1 MEEPEIVSVTAD
13 EAIKKINEFLSEPVY
28 FSKLT
33 HLYRTFIDPNSGR
46 SVTFEVFRSEVRT
59 FKVDQSGINTVL
71 EYLRKNT
78 RPSSIINGTITSFE
92 YTIDEHE
99 GSTLSKVVDINTF
112 RGIVE
117 LYNEISKLE
126 RED

>member
-1 MEEPEIVSVTAD
+1 MEEPETVSTD
-13 EAIKKINEFLSEPVY
+13 EAIKKIIEFLAEPAKFSEV
-28 FSKLT
+28 T

-46 SVTFEVFRSEVRT
+46 SVTFEVFRSEART
-59 FKVDQSGINTVL
+59 FKVDPSGINTVL

-78 RPSSIINGTITSFE
+78 RPSSVVNGTITSFE
-92 YTIDEHE
+92 YTIDEHK
-99 GSTLSKVVDINTF
+99 GARLNKVVDVNTF

-117 LYNEISKLE
+117 IYNEISKLE